1 MDALDVAT
9 GVLFL
14 LGAVL
19 SVTGSVGIV
28 RMPDFYSRLHPAG
41 KTDTAGQFFILGGL
55 VLQAPDWVTGAKL
68 MLVIGLLAVSA
79 PTASH
84 AITKAAWLAGLRPWT
99 NRPDGHELNCPGSIP
114 LNPDVPADTT
124 PSSAD
129 FPSAVPAEVPDETP
143 PDDTAATAATQD
155 TEDTVTSASPQAAA
169 SEAPTSPGSAAT
181 EGVAP

>member
-41 KTDTAGQFFILGGL
+41 KTDTAGQFLILSGL

-68 MLVIGLLAVSA
+68 MLVIGLLAVTA
-79 PTASH
+79 PTSSH
-84 AITKAAWLAGLRPWT
+84 AMTKAAWLAGLRPWT

-114 LNPDVPADTT
+114 LNPDVPADTA

-143 PDDTAATAATQD
+143 PDDTAAT
-155 TEDTVTSASPQAAA
+155 EDTVTSASPEAAT
-169 SEAPTSPGSAAT
+169 SEAPTSAGSAAT